1 MEKDAMR
8 FYFLQD
14 WESKKGKTMQKLE
27 KNMEKRT
34 LEPIQSLPNDRKYCI
49 HLGPD

>member
-14 WESKKGKTMQKLE
+14 WESKKGKGGQDYAKQKREIDFLKMQ
-27 KNMEKRT
+27 R
-34 LEPIQSLPNDRKYCI
+34 I